1 MNYATYPMLALVSF
15 LLSKLA
21 LWLLNPGDPE
31 GSNLLVVSVLAVV
44 IFAVLLFACKAVS
57 KQLRAKK

>member
-1 MNYATYPMLALVSF
+1 MNYATYLILTLASF

-21 LWLLNPGDPE
+21 LRLFNPSDSE
-31 GSNLLVVSVLAVV
+31 GSNLLVVGALAVA